1 MPFRFGLL
9 WPVVYALW
17 VLAFAS
23 FLWISIREARTRER
37 SAMATVVVLA
47 VAIRLAID
55 LFVTP
60 PNLYSLSAVG
70 LN

>member
-1 MPFRFGLL
+1 LMAGGVAGAQYGAKAGQRLRGEQLRALL
-9 WPVVYALW
+9 AL
-17 VLAFAS
+17 L
-23 FLWISIREARTRER
+23 
-37 SAMATVVVLA
+37 VLA

-60 PNLYSLSAVG
+60 PNLYSLSGAG

>member
-1 MPFRFGLL
+1 LL
-9 WPVVYALW
+9 
-17 VLAFAS
+17 
-23 FLWISIREARTRER
+23 
-37 SAMATVVVLA
+37 VLA

-60 PNLYSLSAVG
+60 PNLYSLSALG